1 MKNSRELMCTSFEQ
15 KRQNVN
21 YEGGRHPSC
30 FFLLK
35 LLKTASIAYIFRCL
49 GKTFKGKESVTKNKA
64 LKSTHWCCKN
74 AFKSGLESINQARVM
89 CSEANPL
96 LIRY

>member
-35 LLKTASIAYIFRCL
+35 LLKTASNAYIFRCL

-64 LKSTHWCCKN
+64 LKSTHWCCKT
-74 AFKSGLESINQARVM
+74 AFKSGLESINQARAM